1 MDRKICFLDFER
13 ENLVNLVGKYQDI
26 VENKKTSS
34 NMIARKKQIWER
46 ITAEYNQ
53 NPNVKKRLTKQLKK
67 LWENTKA
74 KRKTKLKS
82 SSTTSLLSTT
92 IET

>member
-1 MDRKICFLDFER
+1 MDKKVSFLDFER

-26 VENKKTSS
+26 VENKRTCSS
-34 NMIARKKQIWER
+34 MIAQKKKIWER
-46 ITAEYNQ
+46 ITSEYNQ
-53 NPNVKKRLTKQLKK
+53 NPNVRKRLTKQLKK

-82 SSTTSLLSTT
+82 SSTISLLSAT
-92 IET
+92 IEK